1 MASNKNGRV
10 LTDAPAHHF
19 FAAGILNLNPSH
31 EAKAHQRNLILDA
44 LRRGPLTTISARE
57 DLGIMSPAARVME
70 ARRAGH
76 CIETVRRVV
85 WDIEGRPHRSA
96 EYVLRGAA

>member
-10 LTDAPAHHF
+10 LTDASTYPC
-19 FAAGILNLNPSH
+19 FATDILNLNPSQ

-44 LRRGPLTTISARE
+44 LRCGSLTTLAAR

-70 ARRAGH
+70 LRRAGH
-76 CIETVRRVV
+76 GIETVRRVV
-85 WDIEGRPHRSA
+85 WDAEGRAHRSG
-96 EYVLRGAA
+96 EYALRGAA